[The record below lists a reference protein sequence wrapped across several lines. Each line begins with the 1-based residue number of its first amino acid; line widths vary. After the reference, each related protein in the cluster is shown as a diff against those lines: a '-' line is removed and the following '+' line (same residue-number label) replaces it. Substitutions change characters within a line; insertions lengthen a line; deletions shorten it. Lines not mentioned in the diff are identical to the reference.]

1 MSDIQEANKLDKITL
16 WSILVNQ
23 VDEVQTDI
31 NSMVAITEK
40 SQLVLEQ
47 QQSKLQSLLN
57 LMEKLNQEE
66 QLQIPVKDYLTEE
79 QYQDY
84 LLSQQEPEMLC
95 EFDITLRDWLDWF
108 YQELPFIKNKYLT
121 FTNSITSVSIDLF
134 IPDISYKWNRT
145 STWPLRQASFPSHVF
160 KVHPCRS
167 VYQHLTALRGQVV
180 SHRMNARA
188 LLLRSSPEGH
198 FHRLRPD
205 FGYCE

>member
-1 MSDIQEANKLDKITL
+1 MSNIQESNKLDKVTL

-47 QQSKLQSLLN
+47 QQSKLQSLLD

-121 FTNSITSVSIDLF
+121 FTNSITSEEYSLYKLNHTGIVKVNHMNKVIFIKYDTYTVNMDLNG
-134 IPDISYKWNRT
+134 ISLYNLLNISYQKDLDN
-145 STWPLRQASFPSHVF
+145 
-160 KVHPCRS
+160 
-167 VYQHLTALRGQVV
+167 HLL
-180 SHRMNARA
+180 SKYD
-188 LLLRSSPEGH
+188 P
-198 FHRLRPD
+198 FI
-205 FGYCE
+205 